1 MTAAATPTQAPPATP
16 SPSPFQKATKK
27 QAKLRLA
34 FEGPAGYGKTYSA
47 LTLATALAEP
57 SQRIAAIDTEARS
70 MSKYAHLF
78 DFDVM
83 ELEPPFNPRRFVD
96 AIRAAEEARNE
107 DGSRIYG
114 VIVVDSLSHAWAG
127 AGGTLDMVDELA
139 KTKYRGDS
147 HSAWREGSEIQQ
159 ELIDA
164 ILRSP
169 LHVVAAMRTK
179 ADFVREEIE
188 RDGRT
193 RTVIRKAGTKTIQRD
208 EFDYEFDVVAR
219 FDTPAVATLIKSR
232 VDTLPPETVVKKP
245 GAEFAG
251 TLKKWLAEGA
261 LDPERPAPPPR
272 MSEETRKRVDALRMA
287 VSSNK
292 ERKAQY
298 EAATTLVQGYGFT
311 AWRPFFEKGTEA
323 QALEVEAALSATP
336 KSVEPET
343 PADPGNGEVKQPQL
357 VA

>member
-1 MTAAATPTQAPPATP
+1 MTAASTAAISAAPAP
-16 SPSPFQKATKK
+16 PSPFQKATKK

-34 FEGPAGYGKTYSA
+34 FEGPAGYGKTFSA
-47 LTLATALAEP
+47 LTLASSLLNPGE
-57 SQRIAAIDTEARS
+57 RIAAIDTEARS

-96 AIRAAEEARNE
+96 AIRAAEEARGE
-107 DGSRIYG
+107 DGKRIYG

-127 AGGTLDMVDELA
+127 AGGTLDLVDELA

-169 LHVVAAMRTK
+169 IHVVAAMRTK
-179 ADFVREEIE
+179 ADYVREEVE

-245 GAEFAG
+245 DADFAKTLREWLESGAVEA
-251 TLKKWLAEGA
+251 
-261 LDPERPAPPPR
+261 ERPAPPAR
-272 MSEETRKRVDALRMA
+272 MSAETRQRVDARRMA
-287 VSSNK
+287 ASES
-292 ERKAQY
+292 KAMKPHY
-298 EAATTLVQGYGFT
+298 DAAVEILKAAGFT
-311 AWRPFFEKGTEA
+311 SWRAFLDKGTEETA
-323 QALEVEAALSATP
+323 IAVEKALTP
-336 KSVEPET
+336 EPSPDVKTPAEPE
-343 PADPGNGEVKQPQL
+343 NGEVKQPQL
-357 VA
+357 VAIK